1 MRGENRLTARWRGRV
16 VGGAALLALVALPG
30 AVRQAWAQDPPPQQQ
45 AAPAPPDQMVFNVDQ
60 MLVVFQIA
68 ETHAAEFEAVVGK
81 VKEVLAKSDKPE
93 RKQQAAHWRVLK
105 IEAAQNG
112 LLTYFFVIDQVV
124 KGVTY
129 DPFKILAEGLPPEE
143 VRALYDKVS
152 AGLKGINMA
161 PLGKIID
168 MGGAGMGGL

>member
-1 MRGENRLTARWRGRV
+1 MRVAKRLALRWCASV
-16 VGGAALLALVALPG
+16 LCGGALLAAP
-30 AVRQAWAQDPPPQQQ
+30 AMARPASAQDPAPQQ
-45 AAPAPPDQMVFNVDQ
+45 AAPQAPPDQMVFNVDQ

-81 VKEVLAKSDKPE
+81 VKEVLNKSEKPE
-93 RKQQAAHWRVLK
+93 RKQQAAHWKVLK

-112 LLTYFFVIDQVV
+112 LLTYFFFIDQVV
-124 KGVTY
+124 KGSTY

-152 AGLKGINMA
+152 PGLKGISMA
-161 PLGKIID
+161 PLGRIIN
-168 MGGAGMGGL
+168 MGGEGMGGS